1 MPLTGRPASSR
12 SRPASSR
19 FRPALPGGAGRWAA
33 PPAHVTPPAPLL
45 TPVICRGRAVLCCRL
60 RCALGRSGGLSD
72 VGAFLLSFR
81 LSVPSQR
88 HVPLGAA
95 HRVPVAAAG
104 RAVGAE
110 PGAGGATEAQRGAHP
125 HRRSGRVPGRHGTG
139 GRREGAAE
147 GRSGLGVGGLCE
159 RGRVVR
165 AWGAHLEVGSGRT
178 DPVGASLCGAVSWA
192 GWMDGMGLL
201 PALPLR
207 SYWLVPLTSVP
218 LSQTPMKKTNA
229 LIAQMG
235 VTFLNAYVP
244 SALCCPSRASIL
256 TGKYPHNHH
265 VVNNTLEG
273 NCSSKSWQKIQ
284 EPNTF
289 PALLKSMCGYQT
301 FFAGKYLNEYGAED
315 AGGVSHVPPGW
326 SFWYA
331 LEKNSKY
338 YNYTL
343 SVNGKARRHGENYSV
358 DYLTD
363 VLANMS
369 LDFLEYKSNFEP
381 FFMMIS
387 TPAPHSPWTAAP
399 QYKNSF
405 QNVSAPRNSNFNI
418 HGKNKHWL
426 IRQAKTPMTNSS
438 IQFLDDAYR
447 KRWQTL
453 LSVDDLVEKLV
464 KKLEVHGELDNTYIF
479 YTSDNGFH
487 TGQFSLPIDKRQLY
501 EFDIK
506 VPLLVRG
513 PGIKPNQTNKMLVAN
528 IDLGPTILDIAGYD
542 LNKTQMDGMSLL
554 PLLRGDKNVT
564 WRSDFLV
571 EYQGEGYN
579 GSDPTCPGLGPGVT
593 HCFPDCVCEDS
604 YNNTYAC
611 VRTMSTS
618 WDLQYCEFDDRE
630 VFVEVYNLTA
640 DPHQINNIAKTID
653 QEILEKMNYR
663 LMMLQSCSGATCR
676 TPGVFD
682 PGYRFDP
689 RLMFS
694 NHGVRARRFSTRSL
708 SSI

>member
-1 MPLTGRPASSR
+1 
-12 SRPASSR
+12 
-19 FRPALPGGAGRWAA
+19 
-33 PPAHVTPPAPLL
+33 
-45 TPVICRGRAVLCCRL
+45 
-60 RCALGRSGGLSD
+60 
-72 VGAFLLSFR
+72 
-81 LSVPSQR
+81 
-88 HVPLGAA
+88 
-95 HRVPVAAAG
+95 
-104 RAVGAE
+104 
-110 PGAGGATEAQRGAHP
+110 
-125 HRRSGRVPGRHGTG
+125 
-139 GRREGAAE
+139 
-147 GRSGLGVGGLCE
+147 
-159 RGRVVR
+159 
-165 AWGAHLEVGSGRT
+165 
-178 DPVGASLCGAVSWA
+178 
-192 GWMDGMGLL
+192 
-201 PALPLR
+201 
-207 SYWLVPLTSVP
+207 
-218 LSQTPMKKTNA
+218 QTPLKKTNA

-235 VTFLNAYVP
+235 ITFLNAYVP

-273 NCSSKSWQKIQ
+273 NCSSRLWQKIQ
-284 EPNTF
+284 EPYTF
-289 PALLKSMCGYQT
+289 PVLLKTMCGYQT

-315 AGGVSHVPPGW
+315 AGGVGHVPPGW

-399 QYKNSF
+399 QYTKSF

-453 LSVDDLVEKLV
+453 LSVDDLIEKLV
-464 KKLEVHGELDNTYIF
+464 KKLEVNGELDNTYIF

-593 HCFPDCVCEDS
+593 
-604 YNNTYAC
+604 
-611 VRTMSTS
+611 
-618 WDLQYCEFDDRE
+618 
-630 VFVEVYNLTA
+630 
-640 DPHQINNIAKTID
+640 
-653 QEILEKMNYR
+653 
-663 LMMLQSCSGATCR
+663 
-676 TPGVFD
+676 
-682 PGYRFDP
+682 
-689 RLMFS
+689 
-694 NHGVRARRFSTRSL
+694 
-708 SSI
+708 